1 MGSLYRRL
9 CRLRATGN
17 GGSGDALLLSML
29 ITSPARAKHFAAM
42 VLIGDGVM
50 ALIRPE
56 KDAKAWKK
64 GPKVWRD
71 LMHGLSKRPGLTRAI
86 GVAQI
91 IGGVLW
97 ALKQEESD

>member
-1 MGSLYRRL
+1 
-9 CRLRATGN
+9 
-17 GGSGDALLLSML
+17 ML

-50 ALIRPE
+50 AVVHPE
-56 KDAKAWKK
+56 KDASAWKT

-71 LMHGLSKRPGLTRAI
+71 LMHGLSERPNLTRAI

-91 IGGVLW
+91 VGGIWW
-97 ALKQEESD
+97 ALKQQDDE